1 MPAQNNQCILDAW
14 FIANTQCFQV
24 LRKLLLMYEWLAAE
38 PGQLQQRSCRSHPR
52 WNSPLHRT
60 VYIDLQLLRCC
71 QSNYTWLGFRH
82 FLLILFCTSS
92 IIARVLRHLALVD
105 RTPAPLAYLTL
116 PSAVKD
122 ESNWLLTDTSTSSTT
137 TSTTTA
143 KVTTTPSSEL
153 RHYFSLKMCYQYFH
167 TVWRCLCEIWS
178 VAYQLWPLQNT
189 CVFILG
195 IAS

>member
-1 MPAQNNQCILDAW
+1 MHDLSPTHNVFRYYESFYSCMSDWLQSQDNCSREVVAVILDG
-14 FIANTQCFQV
+14 I
-24 LRKLLLMYEWLAAE
+24 LRFTE
-38 PGQLQQRSCRSHPR
+38 PFTSTYNCSVVA
-52 WNSPLHRT
+52 SRT
-60 VYIDLQLLRCC
+60 
-71 QSNYTWLGFRH
+71 TPGWGFVI

-116 PSAVKD
+116 PSVKD

-153 RHYFSLKMCYQYFH
+153 RHYFSLKMCYQCFH
-167 TVWRCLCEIWS
+167 TVCVVCARYEVLHINCGLCKTRACLS
-178 VAYQLWPLQNT
+178 
-189 CVFILG
+189 
-195 IAS
+195 